1 MKKTQKQIVYNI
13 VKEAGGFGI
22 RTEQVKRLA
31 MFKGVSCPDRYCRYW
46 QKENPP
52 KMKGKYENNNKTKTW
67 RICEPKQQ
75 TFGESD
81 FLDADKIE
89 FAEPSVE
96 SKKAMSQLNEVHQ
109 EIIDNITLKPLT
121 PEYMRS
127 HSQDIKEIL

>member
-1 MKKTQKQIVYNI
+1 MKQKDIVYNI

-67 RICEPKQQ
+67 RICEPKPEPKQQ
-75 TFGESD
+75 N
-81 FLDADKIE
+81 FLN
-89 FAEPSVE
+89 P
-96 SKKAMSQLNEVHQ
+96 VHQ
-109 EIIDNITLKPLT
+109 EIINRAFAPLT
-121 PEYMRS
+121 PEYMKS
-127 HSQDIKEIL
+127 HSQDIKDILG